1 MDWATS
7 INKLGN
13 YGKKYRYALLILILG
28 IVLMLIPTGKR
39 QSDEMPMDDTESTN
53 AHSIQDELS
62 EILSKIEGVGKAQ
75 VMLTVA
81 AGEETVYQIDSD
93 GAIDSQDRTTVT
105 ITDENR
111 NENGLIRQI
120 NPPVYLGAIVVCQ
133 GADSPSVRLEIVEA
147 VSRITGLGTDRIS
160 VMKMK

>member
-7 INKLGN
+7 INKLAS

-28 IVLMLIPTGKR
+28 IILMLIPTGKK
-39 QSDEMPMDDTESTN
+39 QSKETTVVDTQSVNTY
-53 AHSIQDELS
+53 SVSDELS

-75 VMLTVA
+75 VMLTVST
-81 AGEETVYQIDSD
+81 GEETIYQSDSD

-105 ITDENR
+105 VTDGDR
-111 NENGLIRQI
+111 NETGLIRQI

-160 VMKMK
+160 VLKMK